1 MGNETDWHST
11 QNAAYLDL
19 LESRLSE
26 PRLHWVDQF
35 IEIVNREVADGGLRG
50 QSPISINDYGC
61 NVGHFFR
68 GIEDIECAV
77 RYRGFDISD
86 TYLTIARRVF
96 GRDHFHHLN
105 IEQYPM
111 DAAWAKSDVAVI
123 SATLEHVENYSRA
136 LKNIFS
142 QTNARVI
149 LRTFVGNVSLMDRCR
164 TIGANSDFIVRQFT
178 VDDLVKIPLEL
189 GWDYRQE
196 IDHATLGRSKM
207 VCNGTSLPRAQA
219 VIVFTNSERSDFP
232 G

>member
-1 MGNETDWHST
+1 VGNETDWHST

-105 IEQYPM
+105 IEQSPM
-111 DAAWAKSDVAVI
+111 NAAWAKSDVAVI

-142 QTNARVI
+142 QTKALVI
-149 LRTFVGNVSLMDRCR
+149 IRTFVGNVSLMDRCR